1 MGYEQFIKN
10 EMVVE
15 ACAFNFSQIGE
26 LSHQLEDEFQQN
38 HPAIPW
44 RAIYGMRNRIIHN
57 YDGINL
63 KVVWETIQEDL
74 PPLVEQLR
82 QICRGL

>member
-1 MGYEQFIKN
+1 MGNKEIILKMISLIEKVELYTNGMGYEQFIKN

-44 RAIYGMRNRIIHN
+44 RG
-57 YDGINL
+57 
-63 KVVWETIQEDL
+63 DL
-74 PPLVEQLR
+74 WNAQ
-82 QICRGL
+82 QNNS